1 MEKKRKI
8 KQVYS
13 IPALNSSK
21 MQSVYVKNRKN
32 KLLEAL
38 KILFQSISNVV
49 CMLRAALCPIP
60 LLVLSLGTTLHCNGK
75 ICCLRALLEKPRPTN
90 RPPSHLLKGANPT

>member
-49 CMLRAALCPIP
+49 CML
-60 LLVLSLGTTLHCNGK
+60 
-75 ICCLRALLEKPRPTN
+75 
-90 RPPSHLLKGANPT
+90 